1 MRRSNLDPDRDFEYQ
16 QAGGRAAI
24 QQAHRL
30 QQSAAGRVRLISP
43 PRNGAQDN
51 VMITAPDNGANGA
64 QAGADIQ
71 KLAILR
77 IALIAAALL

>member
-24 QQAHRL
+24 QQALRR
-30 QQSAAGRVRLISP
+30 QQSAAGRVRSIAPS
-43 PRNGAQDN
+43 RNGAQN
-51 VMITAPDNGANGA
+51 EIMITAPDNGANGA
-64 QAGADIQ
+64 QAGADVQ